1 MKIANKTLTL
11 VVSLFLCALTVAAQ
25 QHSTVEWRITLTDL
39 ESRLAR
45 LPAGDSAALEQW
57 RADAEAL
64 RGSIADFH
72 GSHPEIR
79 VTLPEPLPANPSTQA
94 LVTQLQAL
102 KAATDEVIRQSPGTP
117 FNLGVV
123 TVDVSAPS
131 PAPVPV
137 ANAIDQTGIVDDEA
151 LNVAKAADLLP
162 GVSIQHIANNRNEA
176 GLMVR
181 GFSTRGQVPFYL
193 DGIPVYVPYDGYV
206 DFNRFQTSDIAEIEV
221 SRGYTSSLL
230 GPNALGGSINLVT
243 KTPTEKYDGDALI
256 GTGSG
261 DTLLSALRLGTRMSH
276 FFAQGTLDWLQNDYV
291 PLSGDFDVR
300 QYTNLPNITMTDR
313 LNQSNSRDEKFSGRL
328 GWTPKAS
335 DEYVFSYSN
344 QKGQKGVPLYQG
356 PDTAA
361 VFRNFWSW
369 PYWNTDG
376 YYFHSNTGIGESS
389 SLKVRAF
396 YNQFRNSINMYSND
410 TYTVMNTKSAEDSMY
425 NEHTDGV
432 SAEFD
437 TASLARNAIG
447 ASFFFKDDTHTE
459 HGIYPGMSPYPLVEP
474 VLTDA
479 DRQISIGLEDSIKP
493 GAGFRLTA
501 GFSADH
507 LEGVEGQSYNTA
519 LTGLAPFTCLA
530 SPANT
535 SFSGCTEH
543 VWNFNPQ
550 ASISHALGESG
561 LLFLTFADRGR
572 FPMLKDIYSASLG
585 AGLPN
590 PDLKPEHS
598 RNWNAGYSRL
608 LGARTLIQAGL
619 FRSDLRSAIESVYV
633 TDPGGK
639 SAATAYCP
647 NSKIIGYCSQMANIG
662 SEVHE
667 GVEISVR
674 STPLARVTL
683 SASYSYLNRDIA
695 YHFGDWPNVSTVN
708 TSITVLPTLPKNKVV
723 AGATLRAPREILGV
737 VNVRYEGG
745 LTLQDTTYSS
755 SSPFFAP
762 FAESYATVD
771 VGVIAPLARG
781 VSAQAGVKNLL
792 DRNYYYTAGYPE
804 EGRNWYLNL
813 RYRF

>member
-1 MKIANKTLTL
+1 MKTSNRTFTL
-11 VVSLFLCALTVAAQ
+11 VVSLLLCAFTVAAQ
-25 QHSTVEWRITLTDL
+25 QHSTVDWRIVLTDL

-45 LPAGDSAALEQW
+45 LTGSDSAAIEQW
-57 RADAEAL
+57 RSDAEAL
-64 RGSIADFH
+64 RVSIADFQ
-72 GSHPEIR
+72 GSHTQIH
-79 VTLPEPLPANPSTQA
+79 VTLPEPLPANSSTPALATQFQA
-94 LVTQLQAL
+94 LRT
-102 KAATDEVIRQSPGTP
+102 ATDEVIRQSPGTP

-123 TVDVSAPS
+123 AIEVSAQTA
-131 PAPVPV
+131 APVPV
-137 ANAIDQTGIVDDEA
+137 ANAIDQTGIRNNQA

-162 GVSIQHIANNRNEA
+162 GVSIQHIAGNRNEA

-221 SRGYTSSLL
+221 SRGYVSSLL

-243 KTPTEKYDGDALI
+243 ETPTRKFDGDALI

-261 DTLLSALRLGTRMSH
+261 NALVSAIRLGTRVNH
-276 FFAQGTLDWLQNDYV
+276 FFAQGTLDWLQGDYI
-291 PLSGDFDVR
+291 PLSGDFTVR
-300 QYTNLPNITMTDR
+300 QYANLPDIAMTGR
-313 LNQSNSRDEKFSGRL
+313 LNHSNSRDEKFAGRF
-328 GWTPKAS
+328 GWTPKTG

-344 QKGQKGVPLYQG
+344 QKGTKGVPLYQG
-356 PDTAA
+356 PNTAA
-361 VFRNFWSW
+361 TFRNFWSW

-410 TYTVMNTKSAEDSMY
+410 TYSVMNTKSAEHSMY
-425 NEHTDGV
+425 DEHTDGA

-437 TASLARNAIG
+437 TASVSKNLIG

-459 HGIYPGMSPYPLVEP
+459 RGIYPGMSPYPLVQP

-479 DRQISIGLEDSIKP
+479 DRQLSIGLEDSFRP
-493 GAGFRLTA
+493 GAGFRITA

-507 LEGVEGQSYNTA
+507 LEGVKGESYTAA
-519 LTGLAPFTCLA
+519 LTGLVPFTCLA
-530 SPANT
+530 SPSNT
-535 SFSGCTEH
+535 SYSGCTAH

-550 ASISHALGESG
+550 ASISHALGETG
-561 LLFLTFADRGR
+561 QLFMTFADRGR
-572 FPMLKDIYSASLG
+572 FPMLKDIYSTSML

-608 LGARTLIQAGL
+608 FGAKTLVQADL

-674 STPLARVTL
+674 STPLPRVTL
-683 SASYSYLNRDIA
+683 NASYSYLNRNIS
-695 YHFGDWPNVSTVN
+695 YRFGNWPNVSTVN

-723 AGATLRAPREILGV
+723 AGVAVRAPREILGI
-737 VNVRYEGG
+737 VNVRYDGG
-745 LTLQDTTYSS
+745 LTLQDTTYSTA
-755 SSPFFAP
+755 SPFFPP

-771 VGVIAPLARG
+771 LGVIAPLSHG
-781 VSAQAGVKNLL
+781 ISVQAGVKNLL